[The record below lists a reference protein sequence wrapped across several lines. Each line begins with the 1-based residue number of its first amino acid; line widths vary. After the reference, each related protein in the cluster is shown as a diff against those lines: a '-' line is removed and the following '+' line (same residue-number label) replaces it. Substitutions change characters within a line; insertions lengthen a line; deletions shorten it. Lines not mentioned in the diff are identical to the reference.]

1 MELLRQYFSE
11 EEIEEISLLKELCD
25 GMLVDGKQVVCFEV
39 LDDILNSRSE
49 INNLPKVDLLV
60 MLEQLKGFNA
70 FWKDAEWYDNQKM
83 ETLLPKLKKI
93 IKQELI
99 EREI

>member
-39 LDDILNSRSE
+39 LDDILHSRSE

-60 MLEQLKGFNA
+60 ILEQLKGFNA
-70 FWKDAEWYDNQKM
+70 LWKDAEWYDNEKM

-93 IKQELI
+93 IKQELK